1 MKVCTDSCILGA
13 LAEHYDPCRI
23 MDIGTGTGLLSLMLA
38 QKYACPID
46 AIEIHLPS
54 GEEAALNFSNS
65 PWGHRLHLHQ
75 CRIQDFQSLEKYDI
89 IISNPPFY
97 KQHLK
102 SNASHRNLALH
113 NDTLSLTD
121 LSMAISKYL
130 ASSGLFFVLL
140 PPHESLELY
149 DIVRGAGFY
158 RNTLIQVRHNATSKV
173 LREVSVYSLDY
184 QPENIQDFTIMN
196 DQSQYSKE
204 FTNRLKPYYLYL

>member
-13 LAEHYDPCRI
+13 LAEHHDPCRI

-54 GEEAALNFSNS
+54 GEEAALNFKNS

-102 SNASHRNLALH
+102 STTSDRNLALH

-121 LSMAISKYL
+121 LSIAITKYL
-130 ASSGLFFVLL
+130 SSSGMFFVLL
-140 PPHESLELY
+140 PPRESVELY
-149 DIVRGAGFY
+149 GIMRDSGFY
-158 RNTLIQVRHNATSKV
+158 RNTLFQIKHNTTSKV